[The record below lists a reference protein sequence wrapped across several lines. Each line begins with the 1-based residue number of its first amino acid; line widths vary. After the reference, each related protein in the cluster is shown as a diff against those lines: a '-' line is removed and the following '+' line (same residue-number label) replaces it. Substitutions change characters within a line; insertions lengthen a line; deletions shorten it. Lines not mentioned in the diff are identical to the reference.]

1 MPDTLKEKIKE
12 NLSNKMF
19 GQARETYQNKYDEE
33 TNNILEKILKILNKP
48 IK

>member
-1 MPDTLKEKIKE
+1 
-12 NLSNKMF
+12 MF

>member
-1 MPDTLKEKIKE
+1 MPYTLKEKIKE

-33 TNNILEKILKILNKP
+33 TNNILEKILKTLKEL